1 MMKGNTM
8 KPTAKILTA
17 VTMVAALA
25 AGTAFATGA
34 IQLPDEIKSSSIKLP
49 RGVESQA
56 EFAKHAKVT
65 QQEAEAAALAV
76 MPGQVVKAKLD
87 DEDGYLVW
95 QIDVKHAKGTT
106 EFAVDAGNAKV
117 LAAEAEED
125 DDNEHEHEGRGERG

>member
-1 MMKGNTM
+1 MKR
-8 KPTAKILTA
+8 AVKILSA
-17 VTMVAALA
+17 VTIASVLA
-25 AGTAFATGA
+25 AGTVFATGT
-34 IQLPDEIKSSSIKLP
+34 IKLPNEVKSSSIKLP

-56 EFAKHAKVT
+56 EFARHAKVT

-106 EFAVDAGNAKV
+106 EIAIDAGNARA
-117 LAAEAEED
+117 LAAEDED
-125 DDNEHEHEGRGERG
+125 DDDHGSTNTREDRFERS